1 MKSCGVVPVIL
12 IAALLAVSE
21 QRADPPPAPPG
32 GEKVVNVTDPRVI
45 KASMAGIEAI
55 NLQNGYGETAL
66 REVISKVKNATEQ
79 VVNGDLFRLDLEVG
93 PSECFNT
100 IMNIG
105 TTAAACPL
113 LSTKLVHTCFTEV
126 LARNWTVPH
135 HLTLNVSCDPISGKK
150 GLLQQQIVM

>member
-1 MKSCGVVPVIL
+1 MKFIYCFQ
-12 IAALLAVSE
+12 

-79 VVNGDLFRLDLEVG
+79 VCHRFYTGTHVLFL
-93 PSECFNT
+93 
-100 IMNIG
+100 
-105 TTAAACPL
+105 
-113 LSTKLVHTCFTEV
+113 
-126 LARNWTVPH
+126 
-135 HLTLNVSCDPISGKK
+135 
-150 GLLQQQIVM
+150 

>member
-1 MKSCGVVPVIL
+1 MLSVQGYMKFIYCFQ
-12 IAALLAVSE
+12 

-79 VVNGDLFRLDLEVG
+79 VCHRFYTGTHVLFL
-93 PSECFNT
+93 
-100 IMNIG
+100 
-105 TTAAACPL
+105 
-113 LSTKLVHTCFTEV
+113 
-126 LARNWTVPH
+126 
-135 HLTLNVSCDPISGKK
+135 
-150 GLLQQQIVM
+150 

>member
-1 MKSCGVVPVIL
+1 MHFVICPRIYDFFL
-12 IAALLAVSE
+12 FK

-79 VVNGDLFRLDLEVG
+79 VCDRF
-93 PSECFNT
+93 
-100 IMNIG
+100 
-105 TTAAACPL
+105 
-113 LSTKLVHTCFTEV
+113 HTVTRAV
-126 LARNWTVPH
+126 V
-135 HLTLNVSCDPISGKK
+135 TL
-150 GLLQQQIVM
+150 